1 MSAPTV
7 AVVGSL
13 ATGRSYD
20 PPLRDVAVAARAA
33 EEIGRELA
41 QRGCGLVVFSSDE
54 GFIEAAVVRGY
65 VRSGLARPGSVEVR
79 GPYRAGPTEF
89 PEARAHPELFDTRPE
104 PTPDWEVSFYR
115 VLLHV
120 DATLLIGGGRSTFI
134 AGLIALSRRAAVAPV
149 GTFGGAAEKAWH
161 RMHGEPDAAS
171 EEDLSAMVSTWRP
184 GSAEA
189 IVGSLLRQHERRLS
203 EQEQVRRQA
212 AAETRRRAWSLLS
225 ALVLLTAGLAA
236 LPAAT
241 AWRPGTW
248 AAVTLLVFGPLC
260 AAMSGAL
267 IRNVFDEVGEW
278 LRAAVFGAAAG
289 GLSAVLFL
297 AAQLTTNPN
306 LLQGDSAA
314 RLGYFVV
321 PVGFAAGLAFDAV
334 LTKLRGT
341 DVVRTQPVD
350 ATTTD
355 GRAAP

>member
-7 AVVGSL
+7 AVVGSV

-41 QRGCGLVVFSSDE
+41 QHGCRLVVFSSDE
-54 GFIEAAVVRGY
+54 GFVESAVVRGY
-65 VRSGLARPGSVEVR
+65 AQSGRARPGAIEVR
-79 GPYRAGPTEF
+79 GPYRADPTDF
-89 PEARAHPELFDTRPE
+89 PEAQSHPELFDTRPE

-115 VLLHV
+115 ALLQV
-120 DATLLIGGGRSTFI
+120 DAILLIGGGRSTFI
-134 AGLIALSRRAAVAPV
+134 AGLIALSRRIAAAPV
-149 GTFGGAAEKAWH
+149 GTFGGSAEKAWQ

-171 EEDLSAMVSTWRP
+171 EEDLSAMVSRWRP

-189 IVGSLLRQHERRLS
+189 VVGSLLRQHERRLS
-203 EQEQVRRQA
+203 EQEQLQRQTTV
-212 AAETRRRAWSLLS
+212 ETRRRAWSLLS
-225 ALVLLTAGLAA
+225 ALVFLAAGLAT

-260 AAMSGAL
+260 AAVSGAL

-314 RLGYFVV
+314 RLGYFIV

-341 DVVRTQPVD
+341 DVVKTHPVD
-350 ATTTD
+350 AAT
-355 GRAAP
+355 P